1 MEEVAAAARYASPPS
16 LPTCALLSQL
26 FPSAAG
32 LSACVPSADGLGYAC
47 ADLLL
52 PSACGQ
58 QCAKLVEPLPCGGL
72 LSFALAHP
80 PAEMER
86 QLMRA
91 FAAELS
97 DRLRPR
103 GLAASKVRVVA
114 GGELRSRAAGAG
126 REGRRASSR
135 GAACQQRHGGRCRQ
149 PGPDQGAA

>member
-1 MEEVAAAARYASPPS
+1 MEEVAAAARCASPPS

-26 FPSAAG
+26 FPSAAAV
-32 LSACVPSADGLGYAC
+32 SACVPSADGLGYAC

-52 PSACGQ
+52 PSAFGQ

-114 GGELRSRAAGAG
+114 GRA
-126 REGRRASSR
+126 
-135 GAACQQRHGGRCRQ
+135 
-149 PGPDQGAA
+149 PL